1 MKKKVIAI
9 LTGLSVLMCGS
20 ICFADAVTGSNS
32 DVGASSASTSNI
44 IRFSQ
49 SNSVQ
54 ITLSTDDV
62 NFGEINSVLGAESPN
77 VTLKINSSLPYDVNA
92 TPTGD
97 FTSGLS
103 SLPINKLSVKVDSGE
118 YSNFT
123 IPNES
128 KEIISSAP
136 ATCANDDQMK
146 EYTIKY
152 KLDPTVGG
160 ATGEY
165 SVPITYSVIQ
175 K

>member
-77 VTLKINSSLPYDVNA
+77 VTLKINSSLPYDVDV

-103 SLPINKLSVKVDSGE
+103 SLPINKLSIKVEIVLHATTNKLIFNDSKK
-118 YSNFT
+118 SSIFITSSFT
-123 IPNES
+123 
-128 KEIISSAP
+128 SSLYLTP
-136 ATCANDDQMK
+136 
-146 EYTIKY
+146 
-152 KLDPTVGG
+152 
-160 ATGEY
+160 
-165 SVPITYSVIQ
+165 
-175 K
+175 